1 MLFGATMQTQRRAKK
16 WTRYSSEPVFD
27 RTRGSCAST
36 RVSCNLYGSSLSLS
50 LSRPPPGALV
60 QGVLQQ
66 IVRCDIHPLG
76 WFANIGGP
84 NASALQCTN
93 MTRDPSPSSCQWSP
107 FWAAPVAANVSSQD
121 VVLNG
126 TACTRWEWWDAGQQ
140 WAFWGTATT
149 PLRSAKL
156 FTPHAGWSVWAIDFH
171 SFVAEPAP
179 LHAYAALPGADC
191 PPSSVPPAS
200 SSSPVGSV
208 GPGGAGGHG
217 GALLAAAGNGA
228 MRWGKWEPASGED
241 CKLNSDLDCAGSC
254 ASGTKCRLGDGG
266 CQCLAPEPPHPPVPP
281 EDPGCRLHNGVEC
294 SGHCRDPDPARQDPG
309 QHCGGDWVKGCMCVP
324 NHIDVF
330 PEVAPVALV
339 PSID

>member
-1 MLFGATMQTQRRAKK
+1 MLALIATAAVFAAAPFPDYSETFTVKTVESNPTEGVIVRQTIIRDSTSVDTHRSMMQAEGT
-16 WTRYSSEPVFD
+16 
-27 RTRGSCAST
+27 
-36 RVSCNLYGSSLSLS
+36 
-50 LSRPPPGALV
+50 LV

-84 NASALQCTN
+84 NKSALQCTN

-107 FWAAPVAANVSSQD
+107 FWTAPSAANVSSQD

-149 PLRSAKL
+149 PLRSAKI

-179 LHAYAALPGADC
+179 LHAFAALPGADC

-200 SSSPVGSV
+200 SSSSVGSV
-208 GPGGAGGHG
+208 GPGGAGGHRGHG
-217 GALLAAAGNGA
+217 GALLATAGNGA
-228 MRWGKWEPASGED
+228 MRWGKWEP
-241 CKLNSDLDCAGSC
+241 
-254 ASGTKCRLGDGG
+254 GT
-266 CQCLAPEPPHPPVPP
+266 PY
-281 EDPGCRLHNGVEC
+281 
-294 SGHCRDPDPARQDPG
+294 
-309 QHCGGDWVKGCMCVP
+309 
-324 NHIDVF
+324 
-330 PEVAPVALV
+330 
-339 PSID
+339 